1 MKGSPYPRSYYKCSH
16 AGCNVK
22 KIVERDP
29 KTGEVSSAIAK
40 VASTAISCTP
50 AHIHLLQAQSHQC
63 VNPDALLSLQGGHN
77 HTKPNSRPSSGSMH
91 TRGTGRAGR
100 GGRATRGRAG
110 RVSHDLLHV
119 AYANGICLHCLRHKS
134 QCLTCL
140 AAATT
145 CYGWYWMLAI
155 ALTSLALTGLF
166 LGSKLQQRHECRD
179 EAEGGRSLRG
189 SHPSALV

>member
-1 MKGSPYPRSYYKCSH
+1 MCSIAGAHCCSSHRYGEKTVKGSPYPRSYYKCSH

-40 VASTAISCTP
+40 VAFTLMP
-50 AHIHLLQAQSHQC
+50 AHIHPLKLQPHHYA
-63 VNPDALLSLQGGHN
+63 NPGALLSLQGGHN

-110 RVSHDLLHV
+110 RVSHELLHV
-119 AYANGICLHCLRHKS
+119 AYAPPICLHCLRHKC

-140 AAATT
+140 AAATA
-145 CYGWYWMLAI
+145 YVGWYWMLAS
-155 ALTSLALTGLF
+155 ALTSLALTSLF
-166 LGSKLQQRHECRD
+166 
-179 EAEGGRSLRG
+179 
-189 SHPSALV
+189 

>member
-40 VASTAISCTP
+40 VGATVPSAACLHRFTSFCPSCHYASHCGI
-50 AHIHLLQAQSHQC
+50 LLM
-63 VNPDALLSLQGGHN
+63 QGGHN
-77 HTKPNSRPSSGSMH
+77 HTKPNSRPSSGSMN

-110 RVSHDLLHV
+110 RVSP
-119 AYANGICLHCLRHKS
+119 C
-134 QCLTCL
+134 T
-140 AAATT
+140 
-145 CYGWYWMLAI
+145 
-155 ALTSLALTGLF
+155 
-166 LGSKLQQRHECRD
+166 
-179 EAEGGRSLRG
+179 SLRG
-189 SHPSALV
+189 RAGACIVQDDSMTNLFGIVCNCILNIV